1 MSMIS
6 TSKIFEALEY
16 YKNLGYTMIDVPMCI
31 DVTSSE
37 HTKPK
42 NVNDLYHSK
51 DKVYVGSAE
60 QSFIQLH
67 KEGQLPDGKY
77 MALTPCNR
85 DEKVLDETHYLSF
98 LKLELINV
106 NQAVAKEML
115 LHAKDFFEI
124 YLPTK
129 IVTTKEAI
137 DSYDLESKDSGI
149 EIGSYGVRRM
159 LDGTL
164 YTYGTGIAEPRLSIV
179 INKKNVL

>member
-1 MSMIS
+1 MGIIS

-16 YKNLGYTMIDVPMCI
+16 YKNLGYQMIDVPLCI
-31 DVTSSE
+31 DVSSSK
-37 HTKPK
+37 HTKPE
-42 NVNDLYHSK
+42 NVNDLYHSEN
-51 DKVYVGSAE
+51 KVYVGSAE

-85 DEKVLDETHYLSF
+85 DEATLDETHYLSF

-129 IVTTKEAI
+129 IVSTKEAI
-137 DSYDLESKDSGI
+137 DSYDLISKELDI

-159 LDGTL
+159 MDGTL
-164 YTYGTGIAEPRLSIV
+164 YTYGTGIAEPRLSVI
-179 INKKNVL
+179 INKKNIQ